1 MNTEELKET
10 IADSDGELTAT
21 DLLYEAMPK
30 APERFERL
38 TNNLAKLLTEV
49 REHFP
54 EARYYTCGGDGFGLV
69 LGETHSGKYD
79 KDNSELLAITASK
92 LTVTGGTW

>member
-1 MNTEELKET
+1 
-10 IADSDGELTAT
+10 
-21 DLLYEAMPK
+21 
-30 APERFERL
+30 
-38 TNNLAKLLTEV
+38 
-49 REHFP
+49 P